1 MDAHGA
7 ARSPRLTVD
16 KFRSFFCF
24 LAINAPVS
32 GELARIGFEG

>member
-16 KFRSFFCF
+16 KFCLFFCF
-24 LAINAPVS
+24 LAINAPVN

>member
-24 LAINAPVS
+24 LAIIAPVS
-32 GELARIGFEG
+32 GGLARIGFEG

>member
-1 MDAHGA
+1 MDAHGS
-7 ARSPRLTVD
+7 ARSPPLTVA

-32 GELARIGFEG
+32 GGLARIGFEG